1 MAQPRGGA
9 RAAAVSPAAAKL
21 QLEAS
26 PLGTGPRAVSCTLLA
41 IHDLDAESI
50 ELIFAF
56 LPPEDRRSA
65 AAVCRL
71 WRRIHNSST
80 RLWGTVLLSGERVLA
95 AAASAAAS
103 GSVGSWLAARLEAM
117 RSVRLW
123 SPGAPLESF
132 ASSLA
137 ALLSRENRVQ
147 VRAAAAAAA
156 AGQNASAWCRL
167 AQRRWLC
174 SLLAR
179 DPSPRMH
186 ACTHMHACYSPAAS
200 PTNHPASFFFFLLP
214 PCRRASLTCAGTP
227 ACRACWASFSA

>member
-1 MAQPRGGA
+1 MWRGGRLAAQAGLAWPRRASCPPLHRRHPLPASCKVSDAGGSAAGALAPRPGGA
-9 RAAAVSPAAAKL
+9 RAAAASPDATAAAKL
-21 QLEAS
+21 QLDAAAA
-26 PLGTGPRAVSCTLLA
+26 LGPGPRALSCTLRA

-95 AAASAAAS
+95 AAASAAAA
-103 GSVGSWLAARLEAM
+103 GSVGAWLAARLEAM
-117 RSVRLW
+117 RAVRLW
-123 SPGAPLESF
+123 SPGAPLEAF

-147 VRAAAAAAA
+147 VGGRCC
-156 AGQNASAWCRL
+156 G
-167 AQRRWLC
+167 
-174 SLLAR
+174 
-179 DPSPRMH
+179 
-186 ACTHMHACYSPAAS
+186 
-200 PTNHPASFFFFLLP
+200 
-214 PCRRASLTCAGTP
+214 CA
-227 ACRACWASFSA
+227 